1 VAFMKPPVRRHRG
14 GFSVHLTADQS
25 ELLLRLLDELA
36 LMLTDEAPE
45 NQARVAR
52 LFPPAFTQQSRDG
65 SGEDYS
71 EQDYSE
77 HEAEYQRLMRDE
89 LLQSRLASIA
99 AVREC
104 LSQPRHLTEAQLI
117 GFMQA
122 VNSLRLVLGTI
133 LQISE
138 DAENPDLEDPELS
151 PEDQDFGLQVAYQ
164 FLSWVLEW
172 TVTALSR

>member
-1 VAFMKPPVRRHRG
+1 VAFLKPPVRRHRSD
-14 GFSVHLTADQS
+14 FSIHLTADQS

-36 LMLTDEAPE
+36 SMLTDEAPE

-52 LFPPAFTQQSRDG
+52 LFPPAFTQQALDD
-65 SGEDYS
+65 SGE
-71 EQDYSE
+71 DYSE

-89 LLQSRLASIA
+89 LVQSRLASIA
-99 AVREC
+99 TVREC
-104 LSQPRHLTEAQLI
+104 LSQPRHLTETQLI

-122 VNSLRLVLGTI
+122 VNALRLVLGTI

-138 DAENPDLEDPELS
+138 DSENPDLEDPEPS
-151 PEDQDFGLQVAYQ
+151 PEDQDFGLHVAYQ
-164 FLSWVLEW
+164 FLSWILEW